1 MGGWIVL
8 LAGFAPDNSQNPRI
22 FFVCAHV
29 STSGSTPE
37 MYSSKNTTM
46 PLPEIEPELLF
57 WAESA
62 LPTTSLQLRLHMCV
76 RAHVC
81 VCVYVWACVCV
92 YTQRTNVCTQ
102 QFRHNFSSSESS
114 RFVASAP
121 AACVR
126 VVWILIKFSITI
138 IMTCTT
144 ASKWNLVTQTEPRK

>member
-8 LAGFAPDNSQNPRI
+8 LAGFVPDNSQNPRI

-81 VCVYVWACVCV
+81 VCVCMSEHVCV

-126 VVWILIKFSITI
+126 SCCVNFNQIQHNHYNDMHHSEQVKSSHTNG
-138 IMTCTT
+138 
-144 ASKWNLVTQTEPRK
+144 A